1 MTHPAPINTPHP
13 SLYSWALAWQFAR
26 REIRGSIGRFREF
39 LGALLL
45 GVAAIGTVGSV
56 AESMRSGI
64 GDNARILL
72 GGDIEFSSLHTE
84 PDSRITVI
92 AETFGTVSQVV
103 QMRAMLQTPTAR
115 KLVDLKAVD
124 NRWPLVGTSAITPD
138 IDLAAALADHAIIAD
153 PSLLR
158 SLGLAPGDTA
168 RLGDLDVRVS
178 AE

>member
-1 MTHPAPINTPHP
+1 MTDPATTNTPRP

-26 REIRGSIGRFREF
+26 REIRGSIGRFHVF

-84 PDSRITVI
+84 PDGRILKI

-103 QMRAMLQTPTAR
+103 QMRAMLQTATAR
-115 KLVDLKAVD
+115 KLVELKAVD
-124 NRWPLVGTSAITPD
+124 NRWPLVGTS
-138 IDLAAALADHAIIAD
+138 
-153 PSLLR
+153 
-158 SLGLAPGDTA
+158 
-168 RLGDLDVRVS
+168 
-178 AE
+178 